1 MEHTER
7 LPTISGYLLVPRS
20 LMSCTPAGHS
30 YTQGRTMTTYKL
42 ALLPN
47 VLDQLS
53 LERTAE
59 DALLG
64 SLQ

>member
-1 MEHTER
+1 
-7 LPTISGYLLVPRS
+7 
-20 LMSCTPAGHS
+20 
-30 YTQGRTMTTYKL
+30 MTTYKL